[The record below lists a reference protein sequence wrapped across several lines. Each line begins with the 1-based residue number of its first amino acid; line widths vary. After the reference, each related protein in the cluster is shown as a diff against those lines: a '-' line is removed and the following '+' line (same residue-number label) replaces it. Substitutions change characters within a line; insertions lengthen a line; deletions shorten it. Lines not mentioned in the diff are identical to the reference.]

1 MPNALVVGGPN
12 GAGKSTFATE
22 YLTERDQRYL
32 SADHIAS
39 EINPDAPEEAKIQA
53 GKAFL
58 RRLRQSIQARES
70 VVVESTLAGRGMGRM
85 LERFREADY
94 TVAIVFIFVDTPKA
108 CIRRVRERV
117 RRGGHDVPRSDIVRR
132 FYRSAIN
139 FWEQY
144 RYQIDHWYL
153 FSNAGDQFREV
164 AFGTDARY
172 TVTDED
178 HFDLFLQIISEANE

>member
-1 MPNALVVGGPN
+1 VPDALVVGGPN

-22 YLTERDQRYL
+22 YLKDREQRYL
-32 SADHIAS
+32 SADHIAA
-39 EINPDAPEEAKIQA
+39 EMNPDAPETAKIQA

-58 RRLRQSIQARES
+58 RRLKRSIEERRS

-85 LERFREADY
+85 LDQFQDAGYAVE
-94 TVAIVFIFVDTPKA
+94 IVFIFVDTPRA

-132 FYRSAIN
+132 FYRSASN
-139 FWEQY
+139 FWGQY
-144 RYQIDHWYL
+144 RYQVDRWYL

-164 AFGTDARY
+164 AFGMGTRF